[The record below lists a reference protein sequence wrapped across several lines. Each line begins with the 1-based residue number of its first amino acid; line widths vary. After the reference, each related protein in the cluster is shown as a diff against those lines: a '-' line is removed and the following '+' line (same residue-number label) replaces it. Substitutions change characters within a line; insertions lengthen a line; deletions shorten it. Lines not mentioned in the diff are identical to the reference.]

1 MTKFQLNR
9 ADAPWDYPSLGF
21 RADTSTAILD
31 GATFDPPIT
40 TPPDVFWTV
49 YAGGSGETGITRY
62 TFPVVPSSTPA
73 EPNAGSFLVWDVD
86 QNRYVPTSA
95 NDFYAVPGVQA
106 ATDTTVASR
115 IKNPASLT
123 AGALSATYVKATIT
137 GDPADPD
144 VTLYLDGVEL

>member
-1 MTKFQLNR
+1 MTKFVLNR

-31 GATFDPPIT
+31 GSTFDPPIT

-49 YAGGSGETGITRY
+49 YGGGSAETGITRY

-73 EPNAGSFLVWDVD
+73 EPNAGSFLTWDVD

-95 NDFYAVPGVQA
+95 DDFYAVSGKA
-106 ATDTTVASR
+106 RSTD
-115 IKNPASLT
+115 
-123 AGALSATYVKATIT
+123 ATYGLPAPTGVGLEFVITATGLDDIQF
-137 GDPADPD
+137 
-144 VTLYLDGVEL
+144 DGVSL